1 MKPIISETRRL
12 PHKIYTAVSSEKF
25 YLVEMNKIFS
35 FDGHTSRHSPA
46 VCAGFIPITSLI
58 IIALVTAGTF
68 NSSAANF
75 STAVNGVLSGTLRL
89 QQEKKNFTQ
98 FISLQI
104 GNICLGL

>member
-46 VCAGFIPITSLI
+46 VCAGFIPIPS
-58 IIALVTAGTF
+58 
-68 NSSAANF
+68 
-75 STAVNGVLSGTLRL
+75 
-89 QQEKKNFTQ
+89 EK
-98 FISLQI
+98 
-104 GNICLGL
+104 